1 MVGALS
7 RRHGADH
14 TRRQLLIELAGPAGA
29 GKSTLARTLM
39 GRLDGT
45 PGMIWGLPVLPL
57 LGNGLRMIPTFG
69 GLWLHTRS
77 PLWSETRH
85 MVRLRALSQA
95 LGRPTARP
103 AELVIFDEGPVFALT
118 WLRGFGHDVLR
129 EKPSAEWWRSA
140 TREWASVIDTVVV
153 LDAPDQV
160 LAQRIRARAH
170 PHEVKELPD
179 LEIARWMARFREAL
193 DWVLSEMARHGG
205 PLVIRLSAERPVER
219 IAEQLTEALNE
230 SQRAS

>member
-1 MVGALS
+1 
-7 RRHGADH
+7 
-14 TRRQLLIELAGPAGA
+14 
-29 GKSTLARTLM
+29 
-39 GRLDGT
+39 
-45 PGMIWGLPVLPL
+45 
-57 LGNGLRMIPTFG
+57 
-69 GLWLHTRS
+69 
-77 PLWSETRH
+77 
-85 MVRLRALSQA
+85 MVRLQTLRQALSQ
-95 LGRPTARP
+95 PTDRP
-103 AELVIFDEGPVFALT
+103 AELLIFDEGPVFALT

-129 EKPSAEWWRSA
+129 QNPSAEWWRSA

-205 PLVIRLSAERPVER
+205 PLVIRLPAERPVER

-230 SQRAS
+230 SQRAG